1 MYTNSIVENLLRAYY
16 SLQQHPD
23 STFSEYKIDL
33 EAALRTMK
41 KNNRSLYSTVVNVF
55 VNGVPI
61 QEQAENDSVTTR
73 QVNRRL
79 HDGLHLLTMI
89 MNGEVYEEGRYVR

>member
-1 MYTNSIVENLLRAYY
+1 MMYKNSIVENLLRAYY
-16 SLQQHPD
+16 TLQQHPD
-23 STFSEYKIDL
+23 STFTVYKLDL
-33 EAALRTMK
+33 ELALRKMK
-41 KNNRSLYSTVVNVF
+41 QHNNVLYSTVVNVF

-61 QEQAENDSVTTR
+61 QEQAATDSVTTR

-89 MNGEVYEEGRYVR
+89 MNGDISYESA